1 VKAHII
7 FDLDGT
13 LIDSKPEIEDAFRK
27 TFSDVPA
34 SSAIA
39 FDAISFGATLNSVLE
54 SVYQGDTDRIKKAK
68 QKFSEIYDSSSYE
81 KTLLYPYVEDTL
93 GKLAKMG
100 CKLYIATNKRMAP
113 TLRILEK
120 KNILRWFTSVKTSD
134 MVAGETISKQKMIE
148 QICSENKIQHGYMI
162 GDTIQDI
169 QAGQATKLTTIA
181 VSYGYESQELLRK
194 GNPTFVIHSFLEV
207 IDIVNCKS

>member
-34 SSAIA
+34 SSVIA
-39 FDAISFGATLNSVLE
+39 FEAISFGATLNSVLE
-54 SVYQGDTDRIKKAK
+54 NVYQGDTDRITKAK

-81 KTLLYPYVEDTL
+81 KTLLYHYVEDTL
-93 GKLAKMG
+93 GKLAEMG
-100 CKLYIATNKRMAP
+100 SKLYIATNKRMVP

-120 KNILRWFTSVKTSD
+120 KNIRRWFTSVKTSD
-134 MVAGETISKQKMIE
+134 MVAGETISKQEMIE
-148 QICSENKIQHGYMI
+148 EICSENKIKNGYMI
-162 GDTIQDI
+162 GDTLQDV
-169 QAGQATKLTTIA
+169 QAGQAAKLITVA

-194 GNPTFVIHSFLEV
+194 GNPTFVIHSFLEI
-207 IDIVNCKS
+207 IDIVKL

>member
-1 VKAHII
+1 MKAHII

-34 SSAIA
+34 SSVIA
-39 FDAISFGATLNSVLE
+39 FEAISFGATLNSVLE
-54 SVYQGDTDRIKKAK
+54 SVYQGDTDRIIKAK

-93 GKLAKMG
+93 GKLAEMG
-100 CKLYIATNKRMAP
+100 SSLYIATNKRMVP
-113 TLRILEK
+113 
-120 KNILRWFTSVKTSD
+120 TSVKTSD
-134 MVAGETISKQKMIE
+134 MVAGETISKQEMIE
-148 QICSENKIQHGYMI
+148 EICSENKIKHGYMI
-162 GDTIQDI
+162 GDTLQDI
-169 QAGQATKLTTIA
+169 QAGQATKLITVA

-194 GNPTFVIHSFLEV
+194 GNPTFVIHSFLEI
-207 IDIVNCKS
+207 IDIVKL